1 MDEETRE
8 MFQEMFLKIDCRLNG
23 MDARLESMDARLG
36 AIDKHLGRI
45 DGRMEGLEVRQGKM
59 SRQLEDLKLEHMVF
73 THMAGKELRM
83 LNDGMETATELFR
96 MHGIIPV

>member
-23 MDARLESMDARLG
+23 MDAR
-36 AIDKHLGRI
+36 
-45 DGRMEGLEVRQGKM
+45 RMEGLEVRQGKM
-59 SRQLEDLKLEHMVF
+59 SRQLEDLKVEHMVF